1 MEVRDEVKKE
11 IEDGMEHIFKALN
24 ISHNCAEEFYKQLE
38 YEHNTLQQNFWRM
51 MAEVI
56 KKYSSMKYYD
66 ARNEA
71 SVKFCK
77 KLKDFMEENELG
89 HMPII

>member
-1 MEVRDEVKKE
+1 MNVRDEVKKE
-11 IEDGMEHIFKALN
+11 VGEGMRHVFKALN
-24 ISHNCAEEFYKQLE
+24 ISHNCAEEFCRQLV

-51 MAEVI
+51 MAKVI
-56 KKYSSMKYYD
+56 KEYSSIKYCD

-77 KLKDFMEENELG
+77 KLKFFMEENELG